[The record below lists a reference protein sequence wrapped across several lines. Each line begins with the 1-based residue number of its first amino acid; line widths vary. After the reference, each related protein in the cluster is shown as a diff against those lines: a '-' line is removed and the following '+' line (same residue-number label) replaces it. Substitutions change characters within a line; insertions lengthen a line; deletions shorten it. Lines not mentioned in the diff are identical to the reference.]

1 MLSGCAGD
9 AGDND
14 EDRAGDE
21 GYEYGAS
28 EEEIKAAFADIEPL
42 TITYQPSAQ
51 SPGGAEAYRAEAF
64 IENVETLSDGKI
76 TVDTTYGQGI
86 ASYDELPDAL
96 ADGRVDVAY
105 MLPIYMPDQFPV
117 FQGYVAGTTLTG
129 TSPLVDE
136 LAANAAMGEL
146 AWQDENLINEFRDQ
160 GIEPL
165 NLFNAAGAVLPMCAE
180 ETITAD
186 DWNGKQVRASSSAHT
201 QQLEALN
208 ASPVSM
214 AYTETFEALQ
224 RNTVNCTLTAT
235 LAADAGGFM
244 EVAPHASYTNDV
256 AFARG
261 PGGVY
266 AGIAW
271 ESWPLAVRQLVFDS
285 MQDEFTQS
293 RRGDLAAN
301 YIAAE
306 AVREYNGSF
315 AEMDDELQDELL
327 DVSQG
332 LVDREIEAGTL
343 PEGSTEAIPEALNRW
358 RDVAD
363 EMGYEDEGTF
373 ANYDEWYDTEDTE
386 YLVPFGER
394 YFEEVMLPHRP
405 S

>member
-1 MLSGCAGD
+1 MNLCVRGEPDLQLSV
-9 AGDND
+9 
-14 EDRAGDE
+14 
-21 GYEYGAS
+21 
-28 EEEIKAAFADIEPL
+28 
-42 TITYQPSAQ
+42 
-51 SPGGAEAYRAEAF
+51 GG
-64 IENVETLSDGKI
+64 LLLHMS
-76 TVDTTYGQGI
+76 VDTLRGN
-86 ASYDELPDAL
+86 
-96 ADGRVDVAY
+96 ADGALFVCKPGSADYARRV
-105 MLPIYMPDQFPV
+105 
-117 FQGYVAGTTLTG
+117 
-129 TSPLVDE
+129 
-136 LAANAAMGEL
+136 
-146 AWQDENLINEFRDQ
+146 
-160 GIEPL
+160 
-165 NLFNAAGAVLPMCAE
+165 
-180 ETITAD
+180 
-186 DWNGKQVRASSSAHT
+186 K
-201 QQLEALN
+201 
-208 ASPVSM
+208 
-214 AYTETFEALQ
+214 
-224 RNTVNCTLTAT
+224 
-235 LAADAGGFM
+235 
-244 EVAPHASYTNDV
+244 
-256 AFARG
+256 
-261 PGGVY
+261 

-315 AEMDDELQDELL
+315 AEMDDALQDELL

-363 EMGYEDEGTF
+363 EMGYADEGTF

>member
-1 MLSGCAGD
+1 
-9 AGDND
+9 
-14 EDRAGDE
+14 
-21 GYEYGAS
+21 
-28 EEEIKAAFADIEPL
+28 
-42 TITYQPSAQ
+42 
-51 SPGGAEAYRAEAF
+51 
-64 IENVETLSDGKI
+64 
-76 TVDTTYGQGI
+76 
-86 ASYDELPDAL
+86 
-96 ADGRVDVAY
+96 
-105 MLPIYMPDQFPV
+105 MPDQFPV

-244 EVAPHASYTNDV
+244 EVAPHASYTSDV

-266 AGIAW
+266 AGIPAIR
-271 ESWPLAVRQLVFDS
+271 EGGLPCASYCGSGGEVAGCGVG
-285 MQDEFTQS
+285 
-293 RRGDLAAN
+293 RRRTAAQMM
-301 YIAAE
+301 
-306 AVREYNGSF
+306 GSPTR
-315 AEMDDELQDELL
+315 L
-327 DVSQG
+327 
-332 LVDREIEAGTL
+332 
-343 PEGSTEAIPEALNRW
+343 GSTQK
-358 RDVAD
+358 DQS
-363 EMGYEDEGTF
+363 G
-373 ANYDEWYDTEDTE
+373 
-386 YLVPFGER
+386 R
-394 YFEEVMLPHRP
+394 YCQSGRCGPL
-405 S
+405 ST